1 MKKNDLTQ
9 VLKNIDINYNTN
21 LNNRD
26 ILDDWY
32 KDFKDYDIDD
42 VLNELEKYKKNNY
55 NYAPKKWQILNNL
68 KTIEQKQIERNIRLQ
83 CPFCKRYIDG
93 EKFDNHYDRCLK
105 LEFLDILCLKV
116 KGEHFNKE
124 SKSHLTDYELKNVY
138 ENTIIRY
145 KDYITNEKVIRCL
158 EKYFGRDKKNW

>member
-42 VLNELEKYKKNNY
+42 VLNELEIYKKNNY

-68 KTIEQKQIERNIRLQ
+68 KTIEQKEKESHLKIQ
-83 CPFCKRYIDG
+83 CPFCKRYTSAIDYG
-93 EKFDNHYDRCLK
+93 KHYGRCLDLDYLDKLCFKALGYHFDKDTMYNLDDFTFKNKFDN
-105 LEFLDILCLKV
+105 
-116 KGEHFNKE
+116 
-124 SKSHLTDYELKNVY
+124 
-138 ENTIIRY
+138 TIKKY
-145 KDYITNEKVIRCL
+145 NEYITNKKEIECL
-158 EKYFGRDKKNW
+158 NKYFKKF